1 MEGFRAE
8 QDAIRCPT
16 CGGQSAFVPEKG
28 ALVCQSCGTAR
39 DLTDPERDRAARRET
54 AYDPDNLPER
64 DDDRPTAEP
73 HVADGTHL
81 HACTACGGQIVF
93 TGHGLSENCPYC
105 NGAVVM
111 GPVETAYATMG
122 LIPFRIDADE
132 ARDLARNWISR
143 RLAAPR
149 DLSLATAEGRIAG
162 LYAPFWTFDSDEA
175 ITYWARYNVRSKK
188 RTHVRNVQGAMRTR
202 FDDLLVPASPHVT
215 ALIRDGILH
224 DFRPADLRAFR
235 PGYLAGFAAERHHQ
249 TVAEGLR
256 MNEDDK
262 ALLIRNRIKAHEGRN
277 DLYDIGYRTD
287 TTGIHYR
294 RILLPVW
301 ILHYSHK
308 GRAYRVVTSGIDGRT
323 FGERPF
329 SWPKLA
335 LYSGAITAAA
345 IAVGLAWGAAGF
357 L

>member
-8 QDAIRCPT
+8 QDAIRCPR
-16 CGGQSAFVPEKG
+16 CGGQSAFDAETG
-28 ALVCQSCGTAR
+28 ALVCQSCGNAR
-39 DLTDPERDRAARRET
+39 DLSDPDRDRAARRET
-54 AYDPDNLPER
+54 AYDPAR
-64 DDDRPTAEP
+64 DDDTPLAEP
-73 HVADGTHL
+73 HVSDGSHL

-93 TGHGLSENCPYC
+93 TGHGISENCPYC
-105 NGAVVM
+105 DGAVVR
-111 GPVETAYATMG
+111 GPEDTAYATMG
-122 LIPFRIDADE
+122 LIPFRVDE
-132 ARDLARNWISR
+132 DVARALAQTWVAR
-143 RLAAPR
+143 RLAAPG
-149 DLSLATAEGRIAG
+149 DLSRAASEGRIAG
-162 LYAPFWTFDSDEA
+162 LYAPFWTFDSEEA
-175 ITYWARYNVRSKK
+175 ITYWARYNERSGK
-188 RTHVRNVQGAMRTR
+188 RTRVRKVRGNMRTR

-224 DFRPADLRAFR
+224 EFRPEDLRAFR

-256 MNEDDK
+256 ANEDDK
-262 ALLIRNRIKAHEGRN
+262 ALLIRNRIKRHEARH

-301 ILHYSHK
+301 IVHYAH
-308 GRAYRVVTSGIDGRT
+308 RDRPYRVVVSGIDGRT

-329 SWPKLA
+329 SMLKLA
-335 LYSGAITAAA
+335 LYSGAITALA

>member
-1 MEGFRAE
+1 MEGPRTH
-8 QDAIRCPT
+8 QDRLRCPA
-16 CGGQSAFVPEKG
+16 CGGQCGFSPLHD
-28 ALVCQSCGTAR
+28 ALLCESCGDAR
-39 DLTDPERDRAARRET
+39 DLADPDRDRAARRET
-54 AYDPDNLPER
+54 AYDPTR
-64 DDDRPTAEP
+64 HDDMPRAEP
-73 HVADGTHL
+73 HVSDGTRL

-93 TGHGLSENCPYC
+93 TGHAISENCPYC
-105 NGAVVM
+105 NGAVVL
-111 GPVETAYATMG
+111 GPEETAYETMG
-122 LIPFRIDADE
+122 LIPFRLDE
-132 ARDLARNWISR
+132 DRALMRARDWIAR
-143 RLAAPR
+143 RLAAPG
-149 DLSLATAEGRIAG
+149 DLGRAASEGRIAG

-175 ITYWARYNVRSKK
+175 ITYWARYNVRRNKST
-188 RTHVRNVQGAMRTR
+188 RVRHIKGAMRTR

-224 DFRPADLRAFR
+224 DFRPGDLRAFR
-235 PGYLAGFAAERHHQ
+235 AGYLAGFAAERHHQ

-256 MNEDDK
+256 ANEEDK
-262 ALLIRNRIKAHEGRN
+262 ALLIRNRIKAHAGRQ

-301 ILHYSHK
+301 ILHYTHVD
-308 GRAYRVVTSGIDGRT
+308 RPYRVVVSGIDGRS

-329 SWPKLA
+329 SAIKLA

>member
-1 MEGFRAE
+1 MEGPGIE
-8 QDAIRCPT
+8 QDTLRCPA
-16 CGGQSAFVPEKG
+16 CGGQCGFNPLHG
-28 ALVCQSCGTAR
+28 ALLCESCGHAR
-39 DLTDPERDRAARRET
+39 ELADPDRDREARRET
-54 AYDPDNLPER
+54 PYDPTR
-64 DDDRPTAEP
+64 DDDTPRAEA
-73 HVADGTHL
+73 HVSDGALL

-93 TGHGLSENCPYC
+93 IGHALSENCPYC
-105 NGAVVM
+105 NGAVVR
-111 GPVETAYATMG
+111 GPEESSYETMG
-122 LIPFRIDADE
+122 LIPFGLPQDRALGR
-132 ARDLARNWISR
+132 ARDWIAR
-143 RLAAPR
+143 RLAAPG
-149 DLSLATAEGRIAG
+149 DLSRAASEGRMAG

-175 ITYWARYNVRSKK
+175 ITYWARYNVRSGKNT
-188 RTHVRNVQGAMRTR
+188 RVRHVKGSLRTR

-235 PGYLAGFAAERHHQ
+235 AGYLAGFAAERHHQ

-256 MNEDDK
+256 ANEDDK
-262 ALLIRNRIKAHEGRN
+262 ALLIRNRIKAHEGRQ

-301 ILHYSHK
+301 ILHYSHR
-308 GRAYRVVTSGIDGRT
+308 GRPYRVVVSGIDGRT

-329 SWPKLA
+329 SALKLA
-335 LYSGAITAAA
+335 LFSGAITAAA
-345 IAVGLAWGAAGF
+345 IAVGLVWGAAGF